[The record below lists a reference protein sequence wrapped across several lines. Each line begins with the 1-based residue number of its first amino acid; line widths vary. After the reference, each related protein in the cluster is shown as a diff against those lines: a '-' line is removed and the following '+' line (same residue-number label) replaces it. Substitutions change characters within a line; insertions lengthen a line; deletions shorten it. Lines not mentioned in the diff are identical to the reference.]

1 MRPIR
6 CVFWPKSA
14 FWRPAAIPNRK
25 KVAFWAAFLF
35 LRPQNDSVGQI
46 APRHIYLHSEDGYGW
61 GRLDRGKQK
70 RLAKSKPLSCEVV
83 PEAGFEPARL
93 PTTVFETAASAV
105 PPLGRRTALY
115 LKPENSSSETNYS

>member
-6 CVFWPKSA
+6 CVFWLKSA

-25 KVAFWAAFLF
+25 KVTFWAAFLF

-46 APRHIYLHSEDGYGW
+46 APRHICLHSEDGYGW
-61 GRLDRGKQK
+61 GRLERGKQK
-70 RLAKSKPLSCEVV
+70 RLAKSKPLPCEVV

-93 PTTVFETAASAV
+93 STTVFETAASAI
-105 PPLGRRTALY
+105 PPLGRG
-115 LKPENSSSETNYS
+115 